1 MVAVAQQPIVGYRPF
16 LVESEERVVSKD
28 YATRCIARLHDA
40 SSRGLY
46 DEIAKSVRDLLDYD
60 ALASQLLLERLRVQ
74 NLSYLCYSVSVRRT
88 GQVPLGL
95 LFEVMFS
102 V

>member
-1 MVAVAQQPIVGYRPF
+1 
-16 LVESEERVVSKD
+16 
-28 YATRCIARLHDA
+28 
-40 SSRGLY
+40 
-46 DEIAKSVRDLLDYD
+46 LDYD